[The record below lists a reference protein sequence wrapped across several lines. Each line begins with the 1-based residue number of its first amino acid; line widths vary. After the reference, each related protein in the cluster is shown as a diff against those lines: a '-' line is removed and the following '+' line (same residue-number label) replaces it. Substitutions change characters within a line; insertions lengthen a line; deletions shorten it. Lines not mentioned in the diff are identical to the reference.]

1 MAAILDFRVPG
12 IAYNHTFF
20 PKLIHMNQMYISNV
34 KHSTQLYI

>member
-20 PKLIHMNQMYISNV
+20 SKIDPHESNV
-34 KHSTQLYI
+34 HQ